1 MKIRSIGFALGA
13 ALLSATSLSAQD
25 RPVAATFMEPGH
37 QIARLQFTKWAEDVK
52 AATGGTIDFEV
63 FLGGSLV
70 PATGMLDA
78 VSSGL
83 AQIGMLVSGYFPS
96 ALPVANLLADAGF
109 IEPDP
114 HVLLYAYADFVTH
127 EAMGQDNY
135 EKVGVVYLAGLATE
149 AYNLLCKGDV
159 KTYAD
164 LQGKKVRTSGAG
176 WARAVTA
183 LGMVPVNIAWPELY
197 PAIERGAV
205 DCVAADPSAL
215 NSGPAILPLV
225 DTVVRLPLPPY
236 FTSAAHAANVDYWAG
251 LDPEQRRIIFTESA
265 RGMVDQLVEM
275 QRLIGEA
282 LDEAR
287 AAGTEVVDP
296 DAEMTANY
304 QTWIDAGM
312 GDFVVIAK
320 ESFGVEDPQAVLDNF
335 ATYIAKWK
343 ALLDGV
349 SRDDGAAI
357 FEIVKANLV
366 DQVDFA
372 TYGIK

>member
-1 MKIRSIGFALGA
+1 MKLRQIGLALGT
-13 ALLSATSLSAQD
+13 ALLSATSVSAQG
-25 RPVAATFMEPGH
+25 RPVATTFMEPGH
-37 QIARLQFTKWAEDVK
+37 QISRIQFTQWAENVK
-52 AATGGTIDFEV
+52 AATGGAIDFEL

-83 AQIGMLVSGYFPS
+83 AQVGMLVSGYFPS
-96 ALPVANLLADAGF
+96 ALPVANLIADAGF

-127 EAMGQDNY
+127 EPVAQANY
-135 EKVGVVYLAGLATE
+135 ADAGVVYVAGLATD
-149 AYNLLCKGDV
+149 AYNLLCRGEV
-159 KTYAD
+159 RGFAD

-176 WARAVTA
+176 WARAVA
-183 LGMVPVNIAWPELY
+183 GLGMVPVNIAWPELY
-197 PAIERGAV
+197 TGLERGAV
-205 DCVAADPSAL
+205 DCVTADPSAL

-225 DTVVRLPLPPY
+225 DTVLLLPLPPY
-236 FTSAAHAANVDYWAG
+236 FTSAVHAANPDYWAG
-251 LDPEQRRIIFTESA
+251 LTADQRRIVFTESA
-265 RGMVDQLVEM
+265 RAMVDQLVET

-287 AAGTEVVDP
+287 AAGTEVVEP
-296 DAEMTANY
+296 DVETMAAY

-312 GDFVVIAK
+312 GDLVGIARQ
-320 ESFGVEDPQAVLDNF
+320 SFGIEDPQAVLDSF
-335 ATYIAKWK
+335 AGYIDKWK
-343 ALLDGV
+343 GLLDGV
-349 SRDDGAAI
+349 PRSDGAAI
-357 FEIVKANLV
+357 FEIVRANLV